1 MPSLQRGANLSDHL
15 DKEGWGEVSEGDH
28 PSHALPCWWELE
40 RRGSSPFLH
49 SDAKSLTSE
58 NSLQGT
64 KQPKE
69 ELCLEK

>member
-1 MPSLQRGANLSDHL
+1 M
-15 DKEGWGEVSEGDH
+15 SEGDH
-28 PSHALPCWWELE
+28 PSYTLLCWWELE
-40 RRGSSPFLH
+40 RRGDSPFLH

-69 ELCLEK
+69 ELREIRRWFTQAQPCLEE